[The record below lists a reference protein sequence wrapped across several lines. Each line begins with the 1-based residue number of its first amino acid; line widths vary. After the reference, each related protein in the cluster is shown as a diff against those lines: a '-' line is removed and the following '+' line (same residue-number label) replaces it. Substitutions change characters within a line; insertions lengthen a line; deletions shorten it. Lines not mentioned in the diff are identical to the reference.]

1 MNFHGLNQKQQS
13 VAKELEQNILL
24 LASAGTGKTN
34 TLAYRIENILDKKL
48 AKPEEIVC
56 LTFTNKACNEMKDR
70 INSIAGGAAVDVMV
84 KTIHGFCYEILR
96 WAARQ
101 DSDIFGDFGVFDE
114 TDCLEL
120 IANLKYVNSEK
131 ASVFQK
137 LINLVKEYRG
147 EYNLFSPHPEE
158 DYEQV
163 ILRLKDKNPQ
173 RLADAAKG
181 FENILM
187 IFDAHCGEILKEYD
201 DMLRENHAVD
211 FNDLINEAYRLLQQD
226 EVAKVW
232 QNRFKF
238 WCVDEVQDIS
248 RLEYSLLTRMFGS
261 SNLLLCGDIF
271 QTIYEW
277 RGSDPTFINQSY
289 VKDYKPR
296 LVVFNENY
304 RSTANLLLAGFGYLK
319 NTFPQQVAGL
329 FPEDAV
335 PVNSTPGELVVHKS
349 LWSTKVEASW
359 IYEKLQQLQPDDLS
373 KVCILTRANWY
384 AKELSKAFVQIMEQR
399 RQQYQSG
406 QREQQDFPLE
416 FMLVD
421 EFKFF
426 RRQEI
431 KDVVAALRLLI
442 NPQDSSSMLRLL
454 KRFGRRIG
462 PATIAKI
469 QSEEYQKAGIR
480 ITDLLHPSTQ
490 KYAEPYEMLLR
501 QLECGQVV
509 VFDVEAT
516 GLDTAR
522 DEIIQIAAIKV
533 DLQGQEIARFVRY
546 LRAGKS
552 VGLSEQVHHISD
564 AYLQENGVEPSEAL
578 QGFCEF
584 AQGSI
589 IVGHNVV
596 FDLTILASQLRRLGL
611 PPLDIPAFYD
621 TLDIYRR
628 FYPQLPN
635 YKLEYL
641 GEVFHVQHKSS
652 HDAFDDICATGEILL
667 HAVRENILPDRDI
680 RRSYLSK
687 YVNLFGSLAKA
698 FEEMR
703 NKIQALPLPK
713 LVVEV
718 IMSLGINSFYAK
730 EAPRLENLRQLVR
743 YSRELVQLPDRVVQE
758 DTYDALQEF
767 LRLTAMSDTELD
779 LMLKEH
785 PKIPIIT
792 IHQAKGSEFDT
803 VFLTGLQEGVFPTRI
818 ALKKDNVTEE
828 ARLFYVAITRARRR
842 LFLTSVAERQH
853 AVCRFIKNIPQQYI
867 LEDRK

>member
-13 VAKELEQNILL
+13 VAKELGQNILL

-147 EYNLFSPHPEE
+147 EYNLFSQHSEE

-226 EVAKVW
+226 EVAKFW

-238 WCVDEVQDIS
+238 WCVDEVQDII

-304 RSTANLLLAGFGYLK
+304 RSTANLLLAGFG
-319 NTFPQQVAGL
+319 
-329 FPEDAV
+329 
-335 PVNSTPGELVVHKS
+335 
-349 LWSTKVEASW
+349 
-359 IYEKLQQLQPDDLS
+359 
-373 KVCILTRANWY
+373 
-384 AKELSKAFVQIMEQR
+384 
-399 RQQYQSG
+399 
-406 QREQQDFPLE
+406 
-416 FMLVD
+416 
-421 EFKFF
+421 
-426 RRQEI
+426 
-431 KDVVAALRLLI
+431 
-442 NPQDSSSMLRLL
+442 
-454 KRFGRRIG
+454 
-462 PATIAKI
+462 
-469 QSEEYQKAGIR
+469 
-480 ITDLLHPSTQ
+480 
-490 KYAEPYEMLLR
+490 
-501 QLECGQVV
+501 
-509 VFDVEAT
+509 
-516 GLDTAR
+516 
-522 DEIIQIAAIKV
+522 
-533 DLQGQEIARFVRY
+533 
-546 LRAGKS
+546 
-552 VGLSEQVHHISD
+552 
-564 AYLQENGVEPSEAL
+564 
-578 QGFCEF
+578 
-584 AQGSI
+584 
-589 IVGHNVV
+589 
-596 FDLTILASQLRRLGL
+596 
-611 PPLDIPAFYD
+611 
-621 TLDIYRR
+621 
-628 FYPQLPN
+628 
-635 YKLEYL
+635 
-641 GEVFHVQHKSS
+641 
-652 HDAFDDICATGEILL
+652 
-667 HAVRENILPDRDI
+667 
-680 RRSYLSK
+680 
-687 YVNLFGSLAKA
+687 
-698 FEEMR
+698 
-703 NKIQALPLPK
+703 
-713 LVVEV
+713 
-718 IMSLGINSFYAK
+718 
-730 EAPRLENLRQLVR
+730 
-743 YSRELVQLPDRVVQE
+743 
-758 DTYDALQEF
+758 
-767 LRLTAMSDTELD
+767 
-779 LMLKEH
+779 
-785 PKIPIIT
+785 
-792 IHQAKGSEFDT
+792 
-803 VFLTGLQEGVFPTRI
+803 
-818 ALKKDNVTEE
+818 
-828 ARLFYVAITRARRR
+828 
-842 LFLTSVAERQH
+842 
-853 AVCRFIKNIPQQYI
+853 
-867 LEDRK
+867 